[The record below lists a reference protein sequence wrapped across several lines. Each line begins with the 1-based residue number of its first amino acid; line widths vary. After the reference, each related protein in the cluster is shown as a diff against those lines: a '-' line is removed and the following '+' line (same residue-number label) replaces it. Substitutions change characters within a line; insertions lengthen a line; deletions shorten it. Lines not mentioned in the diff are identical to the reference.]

1 MALTANQEAF
11 ARAIAID
18 GMSQA
23 DAYKAVYKCENYTD
37 KSIYE
42 KASRLANSVKMRSR
56 IAEIRKEIDSP
67 KIITAIRRKEK
78 LTEIINTSPDSNE
91 VMKAIDLLNKMDG
104 EYTTKV
110 VADVN
115 SEVNITVELVDG

>member
-1 MALTANQEAF
+1 MALNAQREAF

-23 DAYKAVYKCENYTD
+23 DAYRKAYKCDGWKD
-37 KSIYE
+37 KSIHE
-42 KASRLANSVKMRSR
+42 RASVVARDVKVKSR
-56 IAEIRKEIDSP
+56 IAELRKEIDSP
-67 KIITAIRRKEK
+67 RIMSAVQRKEK
-78 LTEIINTSPDSNE
+78 LTEIVNTSPDMNE

-115 SEVNITVELVDG
+115 SEVTINVELVDG